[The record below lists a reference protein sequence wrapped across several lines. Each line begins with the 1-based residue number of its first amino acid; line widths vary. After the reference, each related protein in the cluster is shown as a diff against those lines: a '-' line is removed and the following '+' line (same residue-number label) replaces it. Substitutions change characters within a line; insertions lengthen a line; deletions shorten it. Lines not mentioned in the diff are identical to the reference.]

1 MGEAGQG
8 PTPTPLWEKRLIRA
22 AKRGDRVAQARLLEL
37 YEPMVRR
44 ISASLAMPGGDRDD
58 LAQHARLGLLDA
70 VAAWDP
76 ARRVP
81 FKSFAR
87 LCARREA
94 FVALNA
100 ARAAKHGPLNGALN
114 LDASVGRDGRPLE
127 ETLAAPDRPDEDPV
141 AKALGREQLDDIRR
155 RAASLTEL
163 EHRRARAVGQRPR
176 APRRPRAAGRRRARG
191 QQRAPARP
199 PQAPAS
205 ASRMTTSAVA
215 GDRAGRRRSPR
226 YRRRT
231 TPMARSA
238 AGRQLPLAVHALNH
252 CAPDRVVRSRAQ
264 GTALA

>member
-44 ISASLAMPGGDRDD
+44 IGASLAMPGGDRDD

-127 ETLAAPDRPDEDPV
+127 ETLSATDRPDEDPV
-141 AKALGREQLDDIRR
+141 AKALGRERLAGIRGR
-155 RAASLTEL
+155 VASLTEL
-163 EHRRARAVGQRPR
+163 EHRALALSANDHAHRDGSELLGVGERAVNNALQRARRKLLDR
-176 APRRPRAAGRRRARG
+176 RRP
-191 QQRAPARP
+191 
-199 PQAPAS
+199 
-205 ASRMTTSAVA
+205 
-215 GDRAGRRRSPR
+215 
-226 YRRRT
+226 
-231 TPMARSA
+231 
-238 AGRQLPLAVHALNH
+238 
-252 CAPDRVVRSRAQ
+252 
-264 GTALA
+264 

>member
-8 PTPTPLWEKRLIRA
+8 PTPTPLSEKRLIRA

-155 RAASLTEL
+155 RAASLTDL
-163 EHRRARAVGQRPR
+163 EHRALALSANDHAHRDGPELLGVGERAVNNALQRARRKLLQ
-176 APRRPRAAGRRRARG
+176 PRRR
-191 QQRAPARP
+191 
-199 PQAPAS
+199 
-205 ASRMTTSAVA
+205 
-215 GDRAGRRRSPR
+215 
-226 YRRRT
+226 
-231 TPMARSA
+231 
-238 AGRQLPLAVHALNH
+238 
-252 CAPDRVVRSRAQ
+252 
-264 GTALA
+264 